1 MAKKNET
8 KPVAKTTEAP
18 VQNPEEITPENVYE
32 KIDEQTTAS
41 LEAAKLAF
49 EKMSEAKTKV
59 EAEEIKEVVYQAQW
73 VNLKSIC
80 GMRKYRAY
88 SKLMKEF
95 ADKTKEFAEKVFEAY
110 TNVIVEA
117 LEARM
122 KACANNLI
130 KHTDDIKYCDDKYI
144 TYVRKSGGE
153 HTFSFNA
160 YETMRGLVSKIQQY
174 KLGELTKF
182 ELKQIAKA
190 LYWVEDKSDIG
201 KYTFLSII
209 QI

>member
-1 MAKKNET
+1 MAKKNEA

-49 EKMSEAKTKV
+49 DKMAEAKTKV

-73 VNLKSIC
+73 VNLKSVC

-95 ADKTKEFAEKVFEAY
+95 ADKTKEFAEKVSGDPAK
-110 TNVIVEA
+110 NIA
-117 LEARM
+117 PSM
-122 KACANNLI
+122 NNKQYRTEI
-130 KHTDDIKYCDDKYI
+130 DNEYNEKVGQIRD
-144 TYVRKSGGE
+144 
-153 HTFSFNA
+153 TF
-160 YETMRGLVSKIQQY
+160 R
-174 KLGELTKF
+174 KLGV
-182 ELKQIAKA
+182 
-190 LYWVEDKSDIG
+190 WSVEYDFDPSGNSRYDW
-201 KYTFLSII
+201 
-209 QI
+209 